1 MRAVA
6 VDGAGA
12 MVSAGYFRS
21 SLATFGDVSL
31 TNAGGYDAVVW
42 KQSAE
47 GTSLWAVSGGG
58 TSSDYLYGV
67 AVDGAGDVVAA
78 GHFYNSA
85 TFGGVTLT
93 PAGGSDAVLWKMN
106 GDGTT
111 LWAVRGGGTSS
122 DPLYGVAVDNSSVVV
137 AAGSFYSSSATF
149 GGVVLTNAGSR
160 DALVW
165 KMSAEGT
172 TLWAV
177 RGGGTSTDR
186 LYGVA
191 VDGTGAVV
199 AAGYFS
205 SSLATFGGVSLT
217 NDGSYDAVLWKLTAE
232 GTTLWAVSGGGT
244 STDRLNAVI
253 MDGTGAVVAAGEL
266 RGSRA
271 TFGGLVL
278 INVENSAILWKLS
291 AEGTTL
297 WAVSG
302 GGTKE
307 AYQSGM
313 MNSLAVDAVNAVVA
327 VGSLSNS
334 PGTFEDRVLTKAG
347 TGYDDTDAVM
357 WKLNAEG
364 TTLWAI
370 RGGGTGSDELYG
382 VAVDGAG
389 ASVAVGSFSSSPAL
403 FEGVN
408 LTNAGGYDAVVWKV
422 SDGAEFT
429 FSSDH
434 VLLDIAT
441 LSPSFTSRDSPRP
454 SWQLLF
460 RSVS

>member
-1 MRAVA
+1 
-6 VDGAGA
+6 
-12 MVSAGYFRS
+12 
-21 SLATFGDVSL
+21 
-31 TNAGGYDAVVW
+31 
-42 KQSAE
+42 
-47 GTSLWAVSGGG
+47 
-58 TSSDYLYGV
+58 
-67 AVDGAGDVVAA
+67 
-78 GHFYNSA
+78 
-85 TFGGVTLT
+85 
-93 PAGGSDAVLWKMN
+93 
-106 GDGTT
+106 
-111 LWAVRGGGTSS
+111 
-122 DPLYGVAVDNSSVVV
+122 
-137 AAGSFYSSSATF
+137 
-149 GGVVLTNAGSR
+149 
-160 DALVW
+160 
-165 KMSAEGT
+165 
-172 TLWAV
+172 
-177 RGGGTSTDR
+177 
-186 LYGVA
+186 
-191 VDGTGAVV
+191 
-199 AAGYFS
+199 
-205 SSLATFGGVSLT
+205 
-217 NDGSYDAVLWKLTAE
+217 
-232 GTTLWAVSGGGT
+232 
-244 STDRLNAVI
+244 
-253 MDGTGAVVAAGEL
+253 
-266 RGSRA
+266 
-271 TFGGLVL
+271 
-278 INVENSAILWKLS
+278 
-291 AEGTTL
+291 
-297 WAVSG
+297 
-302 GGTKE
+302 
-307 AYQSGM
+307 
-313 MNSLAVDAVNAVVA
+313 VVA